1 MSQFFVNSSGGGSGV
16 IQTIAGD
23 TGSIT
28 GAAVTVYADNAAN
41 NSGATV
47 QFINSGTISTLNVT
61 DVSANTA
68 IGNSAGNIASTGF
81 NNTFLGSFAANG
93 VTTGGANTAIGSGA
107 LSSVTTG
114 FANVSVGANALNTIS
129 DGGNNTTDSNNIYL
143 NSLGAT
149 NDNNIL
155 RIGQSTGTG
164 VQELNAAFIQGVYS
178 NSQPSSATVDYVTI
192 DNTTGLLGVTA
203 VATGGVTLNPDTGQ
217 GVPVSGSSINV
228 QAFSDPNFPN
238 NCGSSVSFYG
248 DNTTVPETLLL
259 NVTDAANFNTIIGL
273 SAGNNAITGANTV
286 GLGSFALQSLT
297 IGNGN
302 TAIGANSGQLLQD
315 GELNTAVGYYTLLN
329 SVSDSGNTA
338 IGWGALTN
346 CNGGDNNTAIGY
358 QSNNGGTPIDNT
370 SVGVNSLLNSSGERN
385 VAIGSG
391 ALQSSMADN
400 NNVAVGYNTLVSC
413 NGGGGNTGLG
423 TKSLQNNSTG
433 SNNTAVGYEAGF
445 NSTTAGN
452 NTSVGTFAGYL
463 NTTGVQNTSLG
474 SNALYGP
481 TSGDN
486 NVAIGYQTMQNSG
499 ACFYNTVVGTVGMQ
513 NGSGNYNTIVGY
525 ISGLNY
531 TGTETSNVL
540 LSSSGV
546 TGDNNILRIGDT
558 TGTGVNGIDEAYVQ
572 GIYGNNQPTSATVQV
587 VTIDN
592 TTGQLGVTSSTISLS
607 IQTDIADEDSA
618 ITPGTAT
625 PNGSGVLEFLGRE
638 TSLNNDKGIQTDAD
652 PDNGNVVYVELTNR
666 IQAKITTN
674 NNTPTTITTF
684 NLGTTPGVYTFDINI
699 AAFDVT
705 DSLGIG
711 YSIFG
716 TTRTDGTTAVICGTP
731 DKIVNEEAGTSAAD
745 ANIVVSGN
753 DVIIQVTGLTGKTIN
768 WNSISTYIF
777 VS

>member
-1 MSQFFVNSSGGGSGV
+1 MSQAGSMGSGNKSGI

-28 GAAVTVYADNAAN
+28 GANVTIFANNATN
-41 NSGATV
+41 NSGSTV
-47 QFINSGTISTLNVT
+47 AFVNSGTISTLNVT
-61 DVSANTA
+61 DINGSTA
-68 IGNSAGNIASTGF
+68 IGLSAGSISSNAP
-81 NNTFLGSFAANG
+81 NNTFIGSFAANS
-93 VTTGGANTAIGSGA
+93 VTTGGSNIAIGSGA
-107 LSSVTTG
+107 LSPLSTG
-114 FANVSVGANALNTIS
+114 FGNVAIGSSALDSTGTGNYNIGIGYFVG
-129 DGGNNTTDSNNIYL
+129 DNNNSTDSNNIYL
-143 NSLGAT
+143 NTLGT
-149 NDNNIL
+149 SNDNNVL
-155 RIGQSTGTG
+155 RIGQATGTG
-164 VQELNAAFIQGVYS
+164 AQELNSAFIHGVYS
-178 NSQPSSATVDYVTI
+178 NAQPSSATVDYVTI
-192 DNTTGLLGVTA
+192 DNTNGLLGVTS

-217 GVPVSGSSINV
+217 GVPVSGASINV

-248 DNTTVPETLLL
+248 DNTTIPETLLL

-273 SAGNNAITGANTV
+273 SAGNNAITGSNTV

-302 TAIGANSGQLLQD
+302 TAVGANAGQLLQD

-346 CNGGDNNTAIGY
+346 CNGGNNNTAIGY
-358 QSNNGGTPIDNT
+358 QSNNGGTPVDNT
-370 SVGVNSLLNSSGERN
+370 AVGVNSLLNSSGERN
-385 VAIGSG
+385 VAVGVS

-413 NGGGGNTGLG
+413 DGGGGNTGCG
-423 TKSLQNNSTG
+423 TKSLQNNLTG

-445 NSTTAGN
+445 SSTTAGN

-486 NVAIGYQTMQNSG
+486 NVAIGFQTMQNSS
-499 ACFYNTVVGTVGMQ
+499 ACFYNTVIGTISMQ

-531 TGTETSNVL
+531 TGIESYNVL

-558 TGTGVNGIDEAYVQ
+558 TGAAVNGINEAYVQ
-572 GIYGNNQPTSATVQV
+572 GIYNNSQPLSTTVQV

-592 TTGQLGVTSSTISLS
+592 TTGQLGVTSSSLIPWTDEAASFSAVSGNNYFCTATLTASLPVGAQGDTITIVVLGAGASNVT
-607 IQTDIADEDSA
+607 IQAQAGDFIL
-618 ITPGTAT
+618 IGTAT
-625 PNGSGVLEFLGRE
+625 STAGGTAV
-638 TSLNNDKGIQTDAD
+638 NNFATGDM
-652 PDNGNVVYVELTNR
+652 VELVYNL
-666 IQAKITTN
+666 AATTWVS
-674 NNTPTTITTF
+674 TSTIGGWT
-684 NLGTTPGVYTFDINI
+684 L
-699 AAFDVT
+699 A
-705 DSLGIG
+705 
-711 YSIFG
+711 
-716 TTRTDGTTAVICGTP
+716 
-731 DKIVNEEAGTSAAD
+731 
-745 ANIVVSGN
+745 
-753 DVIIQVTGLTGKTIN
+753 
-768 WNSISTYIF
+768 
-777 VS
+777 